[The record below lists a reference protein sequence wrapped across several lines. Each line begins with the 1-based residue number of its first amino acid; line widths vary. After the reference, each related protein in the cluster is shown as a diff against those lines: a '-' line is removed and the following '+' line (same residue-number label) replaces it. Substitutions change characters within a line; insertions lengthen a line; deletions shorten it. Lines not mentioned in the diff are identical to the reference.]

1 MKNPIPS
8 LLYACSILMLLSGCG
23 TSRLPFSA
31 DRSFSKTVLQK
42 DYTLFRNILEDAH
55 PSLYWYTSKDS
66 MDFYFNQGYQLLKD
80 SMKEPEFRKI
90 LAYVTSK
97 VNCGH
102 TTVKY
107 SKKYTRYLDTLR
119 APAFPLII
127 KFWNDSAVVNF
138 SMNRKDSLLKRGTVI
153 KEINGYPIHAI
164 RDSLFQYISTDG
176 YSINHKYQLLSN
188 TGGFGNLYKTV
199 FGLTPKIPVTYI
211 DSTGIEKNTML
222 ELYDQRKDT
231 LFRRF
236 TALQKERKT
245 TRKQRRQNRLSG
257 IRNIQIDTAG
267 STAFMSVNSFAG
279 GNRLKSFF
287 RQSFNV
293 LRKKKVQHLI
303 IDLRFNGGGNVGIS
317 NLLTQYITNKR
328 FKLADSLFSVRRLS
342 RYEKHIQHSAFAAFF
357 MNTMTKKKNDGN
369 YHFGYFERHS
379 FKPRKKN
386 HFNGKVYILSGGN
399 SFSASTLL
407 LSILKGQEN
416 VTIVGEETGG
426 GAYGNSA
433 WFIPDVTL
441 PNTRIRF
448 RLPRFRLVVDKNKLK
463 DGRGVMPDVMVGPS
477 TQNIKK
483 GIDAKMEY
491 VKGLIYG
498 APKL

>member
-1 MKNPIPS
+1 MTNRTFS
-8 LLYACSILMLLSGCG
+8 LLYGCLLLIILSGCG
-23 TSRLPFSA
+23 TSRLPFNA
-31 DRSFSKTVLQK
+31 DRPFSKAVLQK
-42 DYTLFRNILEDAH
+42 DFTLFRNIIEDAH

-66 MDFYFNQGYQLLKD
+66 MDYYFNWGYQQLND
-80 SMKEPEFRKI
+80 SMKEPEFRKL
-90 LAYVTSK
+90 LAYVISK

-127 KFWNDSAVVNF
+127 KFWDDSAVVNF
-138 SMNRKDSLLKRGTVI
+138 SMNRKDSILKRGTVI
-153 KEINGYPIHAI
+153 KEINGIAINTI
-164 RDSLFQYISTDG
+164 RDSLFQFISTDG
-176 YSINHKYQLLSN
+176 YSINHKYQQLSN
-188 TGGFGNLYKTV
+188 TGGFGNLYKNV
-199 FGLTPKIPVTYI
+199 FGLTPKIPITYI
-211 DSTGIEKNTML
+211 DSTGIEKNTL
-222 ELYDQRKDT
+222 LNLYDQRKDS

-236 TALQKERKT
+236 TSLQQERKT
-245 TRKQRRQNRLSG
+245 TRKQSRQNRLTG
-257 IRNIQIDTAG
+257 VRNIQIDTTG

-287 RQSFNV
+287 HQSFKV
-293 LRKKKVQHLI
+293 LSNKNIQHLI

-317 NLLTQYITNKR
+317 TLLTQYIAGKK
-328 FKLADSLFSVRRLS
+328 FKLADSLFSVKRLS
-342 RYEKHIQHSAFAAFF
+342 KYEKHIQYSAFAAFF
-357 MNTMTKKKNDGN
+357 MNAMTKKRSDGN
-369 YHFGYFERHS
+369 YHFGYFERHY
-379 FKPRKKN
+379 FKPKKTN
-386 HFNGKVYILSGGN
+386 HFNGKVYILTGGN

-441 PNTRIRF
+441 PNTGLRF
-448 RLPRFRLVVDKNKLK
+448 RLPRFRLVVDKNKIK
-463 DGRGVMPDVMVGPS
+463 DGRGVMPDILVGPGS
-477 TQNIKK
+477 QNIKK

-491 VKGLIYG
+491 VKSLIYG